1 MSLGICGAVYSVL
14 TGRQVRYAE
23 DRGALSMVIHVSLSR
38 AASFLDPHSRRGQR
52 ASGHFGQA
60 RLQSSLSTTLSTTN
74 HHFDDA
80 FLNPRPTLHFER
92 CIVTIA

>member
-1 MSLGICGAVYSVL
+1 
-14 TGRQVRYAE
+14 
-23 DRGALSMVIHVSLSR
+23 MVIHVSLSR
-38 AASFLDPHSRRGQR
+38 AASFLGPHSRRGQR

-60 RLQSSLSTTLSTTN
+60 RLQSSLSTTLSTSN

-92 CIVTIA
+92 CIITIA